1 MPSTSTTTGRKTAG
15 ERRESV
21 VEAALTEFATHG
33 FEGASTDTIA
43 RNVGISQPYLF
54 RLFGTKKQLFV
65 AAVERCMGN
74 TLEQFQL
81 ASEGLTGEAAL
92 TAMGRRYSEMITT
105 DPRVLRGQMQAYV
118 ACEDPEIR
126 EVVQRGF
133 GRLVE
138 HVEGLGVT
146 PHEVTA
152 FFARGMLLNVLSA
165 MDAPSAKAAWA
176 ARLLDAFHPL
186 S

>member
-1 MPSTSTTTGRKTAG
+1 MPPSTTATGRKTAA
-15 ERRESV
+15 ERRASV
-21 VEAALTEFATHG
+21 IEAALTEFATHG
-33 FEGASTDTIA
+33 FDGASTDTIA

-54 RLFGTKKQLFV
+54 RLFGTKKQLFL
-65 AAVERCMGN
+65 AAIERCMAN

-81 ASEGLTGEAAL
+81 ASAGLTGEAAL

-105 DPRVLRGQMQAYV
+105 DARVLRGQLQAYV

-126 EVVQRGF
+126 TVVQRGF

-146 PHEVTA
+146 PHDVTT
-152 FFARGMLLNVLSA
+152 FFARGMLINVLAA
-165 MDAPSAKAAWA
+165 MSAPSATAPWA
-176 ARLLDAFHPL
+176 ARLLETFRPPH
-186 S
+186 

>member
-1 MPSTSTTTGRKTAG
+1 MSPTTATTGRKTAE

-54 RLFGTKKQLFV
+54 RLFGTKKQLFL
-65 AAVERCMGN
+65 AAIERCMGN

-81 ASEGLTGEAAL
+81 ASEGLTGGAAL

-118 ACEDPEIR
+118 ACEDPDIR

-138 HVEGLGVT
+138 HVEALGVT
-146 PHEVTA
+146 PDEVTT
-152 FFARGMLLNVLSA
+152 FFARGMLINVLTA
-165 MDAPSAKAAWA
+165 MDAQAGTASWG
-176 ARLLDAFHPL
+176 ARLLGTFRPP